1 MNSALRC
8 GAQCVGILTALAI
21 MVAFFNTPA
30 SAQVKPGDFI
40 TPDNAAKVKDLVTPG
55 QYLPTRATRGNRR

>member
-1 MNSALRC
+1 MNRALGI

-21 MVAFFNTPA
+21 MVVFFNTPA

-40 TPDNAAKVKDLVTPG
+40 TPDNAYKVKDLVSPG
-55 QYLPTRATRGNRR
+55 QYQRVLHGMSI